1 MEKLLQII
9 KNNRFIFIKP
19 FAYIIENKFNY
30 KFTDNNNKLLF
41 ICITFV
47 YAYILFI
54 FIQDKIKNFN

>member
-30 KFTDNNNKLLF
+30 KFTDNNKLLF
-41 ICITFV
+41 IFITFV
-47 YAYILFI
+47 YAYIFFI